1 MATVVAPAG
10 TIHKG
15 CHHKHPH
22 SVLGVCRTMEAEV
35 CSKVCVCC
43 TCSSEHIYSGSPGRA
58 GTKLTPIF
66 VVNVVTHL
74 LDLAVL
80 CCWFWL
86 HRWSEMCKIE
96 SEFSKCS
103 HFLNTILMNS
113 VKRGSFP
120 HCKFCTTPHSVTFQ
134 YTFVPCSWYKPIQ
147 FICTYIHI
155 HIICTCTYVHTYT
168 GLYMRCNCS
177 MYVHL
182 CGLSF
187 SIADALTGFHN
198 HTYISVYLT
207 VAFTILHL

>member
-1 MATVVAPAG
+1 MESLDEIISVHKEYQSLIYDRCLLNPKVLCCGCIGMLVSLCSMCVAISSEVSAMATVVAPAG

-120 HCKFCTTPHSVTFQ
+120 HCKFSTTPHSVTFR
-134 YTFVPCSWYKPIQ
+134 YTVHTFVPCVW
-147 FICTYIHI
+147 
-155 HIICTCTYVHTYT
+155 
-168 GLYMRCNCS
+168 
-177 MYVHL
+177 
-182 CGLSF
+182 
-187 SIADALTGFHN
+187 
-198 HTYISVYLT
+198 
-207 VAFTILHL
+207 